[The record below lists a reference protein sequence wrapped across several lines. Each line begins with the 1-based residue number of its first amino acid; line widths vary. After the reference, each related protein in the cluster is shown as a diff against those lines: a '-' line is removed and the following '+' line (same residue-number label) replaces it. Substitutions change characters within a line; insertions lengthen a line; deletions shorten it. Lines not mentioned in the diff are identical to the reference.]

1 MNSSGLSRF
10 HYITR
15 VARPFERF
23 SKARK
28 EELGGWGLL
37 LTKEVFHSS
46 REVRTRFEN
55 VQFAKKILNTHFVP
69 DCCRSPNHYAT
80 LDQDM
85 PFYTQTWTCA
95 WPSYQRYKN
104 GFYNIASRATQS
116 NSVYVSVLQ
125 ISTEHADGELW
136 REHGVSKSL

>member
-1 MNSSGLSRF
+1 MTASPKPVSTLIAVCVCVGGGGGEGGL
-10 HYITR
+10 
-15 VARPFERF
+15 
-23 SKARK
+23 

-104 GFYNIASRATQS
+104 GFYCI
-116 NSVYVSVLQ
+116 
-125 ISTEHADGELW
+125 
-136 REHGVSKSL
+136 